1 MGLFIPIFKFR
12 QQKSAEKLF
21 TALPSVYGRGAA
33 SGGRRVVPPSGRSY
47 ILLVL
52 LLHRREEVMQMVT
65 YSDLIQIGILVVGV
79 INLFLQVNNKK
90 K

>member
-1 MGLFIPIFKFR
+1 
-12 QQKSAEKLF
+12 
-21 TALPSVYGRGAA
+21 
-33 SGGRRVVPPSGRSY
+33 
-47 ILLVL
+47 
-52 LLHRREEVMQMVT
+52 MQMVT